1 MLVTAEGTL
10 KDSKGTVLVV
20 EWISFKRK
28 STWKKKAKK
37 LVKKQKTEVKPK
49 KDVAK
54 KAKDKKKYF
63 YYNIEGHWRRNCLAY
78 LAMVKKKK
86 TDVPFE
92 GTSKLFIIESNLMIF
107 SSSNWI
113 LNYDSSA
120 YLCTSM
126 QDLEEVRGL
135 REGEIVLRV
144 DNGARIAT
152 MAIEIYPL

>member
-1 MLVTAEGTL
+1 
-10 KDSKGTVLVV
+10 
-20 EWISFKRK
+20 
-28 STWKKKAKK
+28 
-37 LVKKQKTEVKPK
+37 
-49 KDVAK
+49 
-54 KAKDKKKYF
+54 
-63 YYNIEGHWRRNCLAY
+63 
-78 LAMVKKKK
+78 MVKKKK